1 MTTDGRNKTGEKFL
15 LQELCR
21 YAIGTWADIIYRN
34 GLLYPEYEAFVYGK
48 ERITFAQFNGR
59 VNRVIHALH
68 SMGVKKGDG
77 IGVFSWNCLEYADV
91 YGAAMKGGFI
101 ISPMNPRL
109 QAGELEYLLNY
120 SEIHTLFVGRELIE
134 IVNPLR
140 PRFPKVKNYISL
152 ETSAPGMISYHD
164 LLLAHSEGEPDTE
177 VKEDD
182 PFLIFYTSGTTGT
195 PRGALY
201 AEGRN
206 IENTRTKTIEL
217 GLEAGDKHI
226 MILPL
231 FHIGGYSHFW
241 AFFYA
246 GGSNVIMQQRSFDP
260 AATLQCIE
268 EEKATDLHIVPT
280 HLVAMLA
287 LPNVEHYDLSSL
299 KRIWYAASP
308 MPAELLKR
316 GMEKFG
322 AIFMQGYG
330 QSESGPDITFM
341 SRKSHQVLNKSSEEQ
356 KVLTSCGQPSL
367 GVHVR
372 IVDEN
377 DNDMEPH
384 TVGEIILQSK
394 TMMLEYWRKPDETEK
409 AIVKGWLRT
418 GDMGFYD
425 ERGFI
430 YIVDRKKDMIIS
442 GGENIYPREI
452 EEVLYQHPAIAEASV
467 IGIPDQVWVERVHA
481 LIVLKE
487 GEQATEDEMIE
498 FCKRRLARYKAP
510 KSVEFVES
518 LPKNPQ
524 GKILKRE
531 LREKYWKALERKI

>member
-1 MTTDGRNKTGEKFL
+1 MLGERGKMQGKL
-15 LQELCR
+15 ILRELSR
-21 YAIGTWADIIYRN
+21 YSIGTWADIIYRN
-34 GLLYPEYEAFVYGK
+34 ALLYPENEVFIYGK
-48 ERITFAQFNGR
+48 KRITFAQFNAR

-68 SMGVKKGDG
+68 SLGVKKGGG
-77 IGVFSWNCLEYADV
+77 IGIFSWNCLEYAEA

-101 ISPMNPRL
+101 ISGMNPRL
-109 QAGELEYLLNY
+109 QSHELEYLINY
-120 SEIHTLFVGRELIE
+120 SEIHTLFVGRELLE
-134 IVNPLR
+134 RVNQLR
-140 PRFPKVKNYISL
+140 PHLHKVKNYISL
-152 ETSAPGMISYHD
+152 ETSAPGMTFYDD
-164 LLLAHSEGEPDTE
+164 LLLAYSEEEPDVQ
-177 VKEDD
+177 VKEED

-201 AEGRN
+201 TEGRN

-241 AFFYA
+241 SFFYV
-246 GGSNVIMQQRSFDP
+246 GGSNVIMPQRSFNP
-260 AATLQCIE
+260 AATLQSIQ

-280 HLVAMLA
+280 HLVTMLA
-287 LPNVEHYDLSSL
+287 LPDIERYDLSSL

-308 MPAELLKR
+308 MPAELLRR

-330 QSESGPDITFM
+330 QSESGPEITFM
-341 SRKSHQVLNKSSEEQ
+341 SKKSHQVLDKPPDEQ
-356 KVLTSCGQPSL
+356 KVLASCGQPSM

-372 IVDEN
+372 VVDEN
-377 DNDMEPH
+377 NNDVDPYRM
-384 TVGEIILQSK
+384 GEIVLQSK
-394 TMMLEYWRKPDETEK
+394 TVMIEYWNKPDETRDVM
-409 AIVKGWLRT
+409 ADGWLHT
-418 GDMGFYD
+418 GDIGYYD
-425 ERGFI
+425 QQGYV
-430 YIVDRKKDMIIS
+430 YIADRKKDMIIS

-452 EEVLYQHPAIAEASV
+452 EEVLYKHSAVAEAAV
-467 IGIPDQVWVERVHA
+467 IGVPDKLWVERVHA
-481 LIVLKE
+481 LVVLKE
-487 GEQATEDEMIE
+487 GRNTTEDEMIE
-498 FCKRRLARYKAP
+498 FCKQHLARYKAP

-531 LREKYWKALERKI
+531 LRKKYWEGFERKI

>member
-1 MTTDGRNKTGEKFL
+1 MEERLILK
-15 LQELCR
+15 ELCR

-34 GLLYPEYEAFVYGK
+34 ALLYPEYEVFIYGK
-48 ERITFAQFNGR
+48 ERITFAQFNSR
-59 VNRVIHALH
+59 VNRLINGLH

-77 IGVFSWNCLEYADV
+77 IGILSWNCLEYADV

-101 ISPMNPRL
+101 ISPFNPRL
-109 QAGELEYLLNY
+109 QASELEYLISY
-120 SEIHTLFVGRELIE
+120 SEVNTLFVGRELIE
-134 IVNPLR
+134 MVSQLR

-152 ETSAPGMISYHD
+152 ETSAPGMISHHD
-164 LLLAHSEGEPDTE
+164 LLLAHSEEEPDVQ
-177 VKEDD
+177 VKEED

-201 AEGRN
+201 TEGRN
-206 IENTRTKTIEL
+206 IENTRTKAIEL
-217 GLEAGDKHI
+217 GLEVGDKHI

-260 AATLQCIE
+260 IATLQSIQ
-268 EEKATDLHIVPT
+268 EEKATDIHIIPT
-280 HLVAMLA
+280 HLVTMLT
-287 LPNVEHYDLSSL
+287 LPNIEKYDLSSL

-308 MPAELLKR
+308 MPTELLRR
-316 GMEKFG
+316 GMERFG

-341 SRKSHQVLNKSSEEQ
+341 SKKSHHVLDKSLEEQ
-356 KVLTSCGQPSL
+356 KVLASCGQPCV

-377 DNDMEPH
+377 NNDVKPY
-384 TVGEIILQSK
+384 TIGEIALQSK
-394 TMMLEYWRKPDETEK
+394 TVMVEYWHKPDETCD
-409 AIVKGWLRT
+409 VMVDGWLHT
-418 GDMGFYD
+418 GDMGYYD
-425 ERGFI
+425 QQGYI
-430 YIVDRKKDMIIS
+430 YIVDRKKDMIIT
-442 GGENIYPREI
+442 GGENVYPREI
-452 EEVLYQHPAIAEASV
+452 EEVLYRHPAVAEAVV
-467 IGIPDQVWVERVHA
+467 IGVPDELWVERVHA
-481 LIVLKE
+481 VVVLKE
-487 GEQATEDEMIE
+487 GQHAAGDEIMK
-498 FCKRRLARYKAP
+498 FCKHHLARYKVP

-531 LREKYWKALERKI
+531 LREKYWTGWKEKFKK

>member
-1 MTTDGRNKTGEKFL
+1 MQEKL
-15 LQELCR
+15 LLKELCR
-21 YAIGTWADIIYRN
+21 YAVGTWADIIYSN
-34 GLLYPEYEAFVYGK
+34 ALLHPENEAFVYGEK
-48 ERITFAQFNGR
+48 RITFAQFNAR

-68 SMGVKKGDG
+68 SVGVKKGDG
-77 IGVFSWNCLEYADV
+77 IGIFSWNCAEYADV

-109 QAGELEYLLNY
+109 QTSELEYLINY
-120 SEIHTLFVGRELIE
+120 SEINTLFVGRELIE
-134 IVNPLR
+134 MVNPLR
-140 PRFPKVKNYISL
+140 PRFPKVRSYISL

-164 LLLAHSEGEPDTE
+164 LLLAHSEEEPDVQ
-177 VKEDD
+177 VKEED
-182 PFLIFYTSGTTGT
+182 PFLILYTSGTTGVA
-195 PRGALY
+195 RGALY
-201 AEGRN
+201 TEGRN
-206 IENTRTKTIEL
+206 IENAKTKVIEL

-241 AFFYA
+241 AFFYV

-260 AATLQCIE
+260 AATLQSIQ

-280 HLVAMLA
+280 HLVTMLA
-287 LPNVEHYDLSSL
+287 LPDVERYDLNSL

-308 MPAELLKR
+308 MPAELLRR

-322 AIFMQGYG
+322 TIFMQGYG
-330 QSESGPDITFM
+330 QSESGPEITFM
-341 SRKSHQVLNKSSEEQ
+341 SRKSHQVLDRPLEEQ
-356 KVLTSCGQPSL
+356 KVLISCGQPSL

-372 IVDEN
+372 IVDEHNN
-377 DNDMEPH
+377 DVKPH
-384 TVGEIILQSK
+384 AVGEIVLQNK
-394 TMMLEYWRKPDETEK
+394 TMMVEYWHKPGDTHE
-409 AIVKGWLRT
+409 VMVDGWLHT

-425 ERGFI
+425 ERGFV

-452 EEVLYQHPAIAEASV
+452 EEVLYKHPAVAEAAV
-467 IGIPDQVWVERVHA
+467 IGVPDKLWVERVHA

-487 GEQATEDEMIE
+487 GRHTAEDEMIE
-498 FCKRRLARYKAP
+498 FCKEHLARYKAP

-531 LREKYWKALERKI
+531 LRKKYWGGFERKI

>member
-1 MTTDGRNKTGEKFL
+1 MQEKL
-15 LQELCR
+15 ILKELCR
-21 YAIGTWADIIYRN
+21 YGIGTWADIIYRN
-34 GLLYPEYEAFVYGK
+34 ALLYPENEVFIYGK
-48 ERITFAQFNGR
+48 ERITFAQFNRR
-59 VNRVIHALH
+59 VNRLIHALH
-68 SMGVKKGDG
+68 SMGLKKGEG
-77 IGVFSWNCLEYADV
+77 IGILSWNCLEYTDV
-91 YGAAMKGGFI
+91 YGTAMKGGFI

-109 QAGELEYLLNY
+109 QASELQYLINY

-134 IVNPLR
+134 MVNPLR

-152 ETSAPGMISYHD
+152 ETSAAGMISHHE
-164 LLLAHSEGEPDTE
+164 LLLAHSEEEPDVQ
-177 VKEDD
+177 VKEED
-182 PFLIFYTSGTTGT
+182 PFLILYTSGTTGT
-195 PRGALY
+195 ARGALY
-201 AEGRN
+201 TEGRN

-246 GGSNVIMQQRSFDP
+246 GGSNVIMPQRSFDP
-260 AATLQCIE
+260 AATLQSIE

-280 HLVAMLA
+280 HLVAMMA
-287 LPNVEHYDLSSL
+287 LPNVEQYDLSSL

-308 MPAELLKR
+308 MPAELLRK

-322 AIFMQGYG
+322 PIFLQGYG
-330 QSESGPDITFM
+330 QSESGPEITFM
-341 SRKSHQVLNKSSEEQ
+341 SRKSHQVLDRPLEEQ

-372 IVDEN
+372 IVDEHKN
-377 DNDMEPH
+377 DVQPH
-384 TVGEIILQSK
+384 AVGEIILQNK
-394 TMMLEYWRKPDETEK
+394 TMMVEYWRKPDETHDVM
-409 AIVKGWLRT
+409 AGGWLHT

-430 YIVDRKKDMIIS
+430 YIVDRKKEMIIS

-452 EEVLYQHPAIAEASV
+452 EEVLYQHPAVAETSV

-487 GEQATEDEMIE
+487 GRHATEDEVIE
-498 FCKRRLARYKAP
+498 FCKRHLARYKAP

-531 LREKYWKALERKI
+531 LREKYWEGLERKI

>member
-1 MTTDGRNKTGEKFL
+1 MQEGL
-15 LQELCR
+15 LLKELCR

-34 GLLYPEYEAFVYGK
+34 ALLYPEYEVFIYGK
-48 ERITFAQFNGR
+48 ERITFAQFNSR
-59 VNRVIHALH
+59 VNRLINGLH

-77 IGVFSWNCLEYADV
+77 IGILSWNCLEYADV

-101 ISPMNPRL
+101 ISPFNPRL
-109 QAGELEYLLNY
+109 QASELDYLIDY

-134 IVNPLR
+134 MVSQLR
-140 PRFPKVKNYISL
+140 PRFPKVNNYISL
-152 ETSAPGMISYHD
+152 ETSAPGMISHHD
-164 LLLAHSEGEPDTE
+164 LLVAHSEEEPDVQ
-177 VKEDD
+177 VKEED

-201 AEGRN
+201 TEGRN
-206 IENTRTKTIEL
+206 IENTRTKAIEL
-217 GLEAGDKHI
+217 GAETGDKHI

-260 AATLQCIE
+260 VATLQSIQ
-268 EEKATDLHIVPT
+268 EEKATDIHIVPT
-280 HLVAMLA
+280 HLVTMLT
-287 LPNVEHYDLSSL
+287 LPNIEKYDLSSL

-308 MPAELLKR
+308 MPTELLRR
-316 GMEKFG
+316 GMKRFG

-341 SRKSHQVLNKSSEEQ
+341 SKKSHHVLDKSLEKQ
-356 KVLTSCGQPSL
+356 KVLASCGQPCM

-377 DNDMEPH
+377 NNDVKPY
-384 TVGEIILQSK
+384 TIGEIALQSK
-394 TMMLEYWRKPDETEK
+394 TVMVEYWHKPDETRD
-409 AIVKGWLRT
+409 VMVDGWLHT
-418 GDMGFYD
+418 GDMGYYD
-425 ERGFI
+425 QQGYI
-430 YIVDRKKDMIIS
+430 YIVDRKKDMIIT
-442 GGENIYPREI
+442 GGENVYPREI
-452 EEVLYQHPAIAEASV
+452 EEVLYWHPAVAEAV
-467 IGIPDQVWVERVHA
+467 AIGVPDELWVERVHA
-481 LIVLKE
+481 VVVLKE
-487 GEQATEDEMIE
+487 GQHAAGDEIME
-498 FCKRRLARYKAP
+498 FCKHHLARYKVP

-531 LREKYWKALERKI
+531 LREKYWTGLERKI

>member
-1 MTTDGRNKTGEKFL
+1 MQEKL
-15 LQELCR
+15 LLKELCR
-21 YAIGTWADIIYRN
+21 YAVGTWADIIYRN
-34 GLLYPEYEAFVYGK
+34 ALLYPENEAFIYGEK
-48 ERITFAQFNGR
+48 RITFAQFNAR
-59 VNRVIHALH
+59 VNRLIHALH

-77 IGVFSWNCLEYADV
+77 IGVFSWNCAEYADV

-101 ISPMNPRL
+101 ISGMNPRL
-109 QAGELEYLLNY
+109 RPHELEYLINY
-120 SEIHTLFVGRELIE
+120 SEINTLFVGGELIE
-134 IVNPLR
+134 MVSQLR
-140 PRFPKVKNYISL
+140 SRFPKVKTYISL
-152 ETSAPGMISYHD
+152 EAAAPGMISYHD
-164 LLLAHSEGEPDTE
+164 LQLAHSEEEPDVA
-177 VKEDD
+177 VKEEDL
-182 PFLIFYTSGTTGT
+182 FLIFYTSGTTGT

-201 AEGRN
+201 TEGRN
-206 IENTRTKTIEL
+206 IENTRTKVIEL
-217 GLEAGDKHI
+217 GLEVGDKHI

-260 AATLQCIE
+260 AATLRSIE

-280 HLVAMLA
+280 HLVTMLA
-287 LPNVEHYDLSSL
+287 LPNIEKYDLSSL

-308 MPAELLKR
+308 MPAELLRR

-322 AIFMQGYG
+322 TIFMQGYG

-341 SRKSHQVLNKSSEEQ
+341 SRKSHQVLGKSLEEQ
-356 KVLTSCGQPSL
+356 RVLASCGQPSL

-377 DNDMEPH
+377 NKDVKPH
-384 TVGEIILQSK
+384 GVGEIIVQSK
-394 TMMLEYWRKPDETEK
+394 TVMVEYWCKPDDTQH
-409 AIVKGWLRT
+409 AVVKGWLHT

-452 EEVLYQHPAIAEASV
+452 EEVLYNHPSVAEAAV
-467 IGIPDQVWVERVHA
+467 IGVPDKLWVERVHA

-487 GEQATEDEMIE
+487 GRHTAEDEMME
-498 FCKRRLARYKAP
+498 FCKQHLARYKAP

-531 LREKYWKALERKI
+531 LRKKYWEGLERKI

>member
-1 MTTDGRNKTGEKFL
+1 MQERLILK
-15 LQELCR
+15 ELCR
-21 YAIGTWADIIYRN
+21 YSIGTWADIIYRN
-34 GLLYPEYEAFVYGK
+34 ALLYADSEAFIYGG
-48 ERITFAQFNGR
+48 ERITFAQFNAR
-59 VNRVIHALH
+59 VNRLIHALD

-77 IGVFSWNCLEYADV
+77 IGIFSWNCAEYADV

-109 QAGELEYLLNY
+109 QTAELDYLINY
-120 SEIHTLFVGRELIE
+120 SEINTLFVGSELIE
-134 IVNPLR
+134 TVNQLR

-152 ETSAPGMISYHD
+152 ETSAPNMTSHHD
-164 LLLAHSEGEPDTE
+164 LLSAHSEEEPDVQ
-177 VKEDD
+177 VKEED
-182 PFLIFYTSGTTGT
+182 PFLILYTSGTTGIA
-195 PRGALY
+195 RGALY
-201 AEGRN
+201 TEGRN
-206 IENTRTKTIEL
+206 IENTRTKSIEL

-246 GGSNVIMQQRSFDP
+246 GGSNVIMQQKSFDP
-260 AATLQCIE
+260 AATLQSIE
-268 EEKATDLHIVPT
+268 EEKATDIHIVPT
-280 HLVAMLA
+280 HLVTMLA
-287 LPNVEHYDLSSL
+287 LPDVERYNLSSL

-308 MPAELLKR
+308 MPAELLRR

-322 AIFMQGYG
+322 TIFLQGYG

-341 SRKSHQVLNKSSEEQ
+341 SRKSHQVLDKSLEEQ
-356 KVLTSCGQPSL
+356 RVLASCGQPSL

-372 IVDEN
+372 IVDEDSN
-377 DNDMEPH
+377 DVKPH
-384 TVGEIILQSK
+384 AVGEIVLQNK
-394 TMMLEYWRKPDETEK
+394 TMMLEYWHKPDDTHE
-409 AIVKGWLRT
+409 VMGDGWLHT

-425 ERGFI
+425 EKGFV

-452 EEVLYQHPAIAEASV
+452 EEVLYKHPSVAEAAV
-467 IGIPDQVWVERVHA
+467 IGVPDNVWVERVHA

-487 GEQATEDEMIE
+487 GRHAKEEEMIE
-498 FCKRRLARYKAP
+498 FCKRHLARFKAP
-510 KSVEFVES
+510 KSVEFVET

-524 GKILKRE
+524 GKILKKE
-531 LREKYWKALERKI
+531 LRKKYWEGLERKI

>member
-1 MTTDGRNKTGEKFL
+1 MQEKL
-15 LQELCR
+15 LLKELCR
-21 YAIGTWADIIYRN
+21 YAVGTWADIIYRN
-34 GLLYPEYEAFVYGK
+34 ALLYPENEAFISGEK
-48 ERITFAQFNGR
+48 RITFAQYNAR
-59 VNRVIHALH
+59 VNRAIHALH
-68 SMGVKKGDG
+68 SMGVKQGDG
-77 IGVFSWNCLEYADV
+77 IGIVSWNCLEYADV

-101 ISPMNPRL
+101 ISGMNPRL
-109 QAGELEYLLNY
+109 QLHELEYLVNY
-120 SEIHTLFVGRELIE
+120 SEINTLFVGRELIE
-134 IVNPLR
+134 MVSQLR
-140 PRFPKVKNYISL
+140 TRFPKVKNYISL
-152 ETSAPGMISYHD
+152 ETSAPGMFSYHD
-164 LLLAHSEGEPDTE
+164 LLLAHSEEEPDVQ
-177 VKEDD
+177 VKEEDL
-182 PFLIFYTSGTTGT
+182 FLIFYTSGTTGT

-201 AEGRN
+201 TEGRN
-206 IENTRTKTIEL
+206 IENTRTKVIEL
-217 GLEAGDKHI
+217 GLEVGDKHI

-260 AATLQCIE
+260 AATLKSIE

-280 HLVAMLA
+280 HLVTMLA
-287 LPNVEHYDLSSL
+287 LPDVEKYDLSSL

-308 MPAELLKR
+308 MPAELLRR

-322 AIFMQGYG
+322 PIFLQGYG

-341 SRKSHQVLNKSSEEQ
+341 PRKSHQVLDRPLEEQ
-356 KVLTSCGQPSL
+356 KVLTSCGQPCL

-377 DNDMEPH
+377 GHDVRPH
-384 TVGEIILQSK
+384 MVGEIVLQSK
-394 TMMLEYWRKPDETEK
+394 PVMVEYWHKPVDTHDVM
-409 AIVKGWLRT
+409 IDGWLHT

-425 ERGFI
+425 EKGFV

-452 EEVLYQHPAIAEASV
+452 EEVLYKHPSVAEAAV
-467 IGIPDQVWVERVHA
+467 IGVPDNVWVERVHA
-481 LIVLKE
+481 LIVLKQ
-487 GEQATEDEMIE
+487 GRHATEEEMIE
-498 FCKRRLARYKAP
+498 FCKRHLARFKAP
-510 KSVEFVES
+510 KSVEFVEF

-531 LREKYWKALERKI
+531 LREKYWGGLTGKL